1 MDAASPDLR
10 RENGDWKGQPMT
22 GDGAASIQANQ
33 SAYKAYFDGGVST
46 LMSQMWG
53 GNLHMGYFAEP
64 NEPLAGA
71 QLRAKHRVAELL
83 DLAPDRSLI
92 EVACGVGT
100 TAIFLAQQTG
110 ARVDATNISETQ
122 LAEARDRAT
131 AAGVAHQI
139 TFAFGDY
146 HDVDAPANSYD
157 SWLCQEALLYAR
169 DRHQVFAEA
178 RRVVR
183 PGGRIVFTDL
193 TLSDGLSPEERAA
206 FMSDIR
212 APHFWSL
219 ETYDDF
225 VRESGL
231 ETVARHDW
239 GLHAMRTFA
248 AVAENIREKR
258 EVLTGLVGEEAVSQA
273 EFRIDR
279 QYRMAKT
286 GELGWCV
293 FCLEVA

>member
-1 MDAASPDLR
+1 MEHRPIFAAK
-10 RENGDWKGQPMT
+10 NGDWKGQCMT
-22 GDGAASIQANQ
+22 VDGAASIQADQ

-53 GNLHMGYFAEP
+53 GNLHMGCFAEP
-64 NEPLAGA
+64 NEPLADA
-71 QLRAKHRVAELL
+71 QLRAKRIVAELL
-83 DLAPDRSLI
+83 NLASGRTLI

-100 TAIFLAQQTG
+100 TAIFLAKQTG
-110 ARVDATNISETQ
+110 ARIDATNISETQ
-122 LAEARDRAT
+122 LAEARTRASE
-131 AAGVAHQI
+131 AGLANQI

-146 HDVDAPANSYD
+146 HLLDAPANSRD
-157 SWLCQEALLYAR
+157 SWLCQEALLYAQ

-193 TLSDGLSPEERAA
+193 TLSDSLSPEERSA

-219 ETYDDF
+219 DKYDDF

-231 ETVARHDW
+231 TLIARHDW
-239 GLHAMRTFA
+239 GLHAMHTFA

-258 EVLTGLVGEEAVSQA
+258 EVLTGLVGEDAVSQA

-286 GELGWCV
+286 GDLGWCV